1 MIAPF
6 KEDMPISHLDGF
18 RRVCADHKYA
28 YVGTN
33 TFAKYFSWVESCPL
47 MPLPDTSY
55 VKKKT
60 FIISRNNPYR
70 GLINWR

>member
-28 YVGTN
+28 YFGPYIV
-33 TFAKYFSWVESCPL
+33 AKYFPSCPL
-47 MPLPDTSY
+47 VPIPETSY
-55 VKKKT
+55 PDPVA
-60 FIISRNNPYR
+60 FIISKNSPYK
-70 GLINWR
+70 GIINWR